1 MSKRHL
7 WLVALPAAAVGL
19 IALAGYTA
27 RPTVAQPPKSGNP
40 ADEAALLKNAEAFV
54 EAFGKGDAKALAA
67 FWTPDGDFTDLTG
80 VKLVGREAIEKS
92 YAELFAESKGLQ
104 LRIDVTAL
112 RFVTPEV
119 AVEDGTTAV
128 IHPDGLP
135 PTKSRY
141 TIVHAKRDGRWLL
154 ESVRQAAYAPPSNYE
169 HLKGLEWLI
178 GEWADD
184 VQKGE
189 AARISFEWTDNQNF
203 VVCHFTTTI
212 QNVSLGGGTSWI
224 GWDPNAKTV
233 RSWVFESTGGF
244 GQGTWTKDGNKWTIK
259 SSAVL
264 PDGKKAS
271 STNVVTRVDADTIAW
286 AVIDRALD
294 GKPLPEIKEV
304 RMKRQANTT
313 RPTR

>member
-1 MSKRHL
+1 MTRRHS

-19 IALAGYTA
+19 LAVVAYTA
-27 RPTVAQPPKSGNP
+27 RPAAAQSKGGNP

-54 EAFGKGDAKALAA
+54 EAFGKADAKALAA

-80 VKLVGREAIEKS
+80 VKLSGREAIEKS
-92 YAELFAESKGLQ
+92 YTELFAAHKGMQ

-128 IHPDGLP
+128 IRPDGLP
-135 PTKSRY
+135 PARARY
-141 TIVHAKRDGRWLL
+141 TIVHAKRDGRWFL

-169 HLKGLEWLI
+169 HLRGLEWLI

-184 VQKGE
+184 VPRGE

-203 VVCHFTTTI
+203 VVSHFTTTI
-212 QNVSLGGGTSWI
+212 QNVSIGGGTSWI
-224 GWDPNAKTV
+224 GWDPTAKTV
-233 RSWVFESTGGF
+233 RSWLFETTGGF
-244 GQGTWTKDGNKWTIK
+244 GQGTWTKDGAKWTVK

-264 PDGKKAS
+264 PDGKKAG
-271 STNVVTRVDADTIAW
+271 STNVVTRVDADTLTW
-286 AVIDRALD
+286 AVTGRTLD
-294 GKPLPEIKEV
+294 GKPLPDIKEV
-304 RMKRQANTT
+304 RMKRQAGTARNGK
-313 RPTR
+313 